1 MVDSLETEYLK
12 SLHLWM
18 ELPQPRPLGT
28 QGYYLKTHDFLQP
41 LEGKNGGKE
50 ENTVEITTAGKPP
63 PPSLPPSGEQL
74 ILPRGIGTHSMSHIS
89 YFNQRVPKPEGDILV
104 VAQASS
110 TEGNEENS
118 NCSSYTGSDFTLRE
132 ESALKKGKTR
142 KENIAGGQHVTTRG
156 DDLMVQVVGG
166 KSTDQKPNTPRSKHS
181 ATEQRRRCKIN
192 DRFQMLKDVIPHSD
206 QKRDK
211 ASFLLEVTE
220 YIQYLQEKVH
230 KYEGSCQGWNQE
242 PELMPWRNNHKP
254 IEAFFD
260 QSQATDSG
268 SGPALMLAT
277 NFEANN
283 INILPTNPRNG
294 QNTKEYKMKAIDQNS
309 EFTNMAVPNVPLQ
322 SRSCAVDCAVTS
334 NKRKEQEMSIES
346 GTISISSVYSQG
358 LLNTLRQT
366 LQNSGVDL
374 SQASISVQIDL
385 EKPPL
390 HSGFTASTS
399 AVKEDNE
406 IPSRN
411 AVITHSRGASRGESS
426 DRTLKRLKPR

>member
-1 MVDSLETEYLK
+1 
-12 SLHLWM
+12 M
-18 ELPQPRPLGT
+18 EFPRPRPLGT
-28 QGYYLKTHDFLQP
+28 QGNYLKTHDFLQP

-74 ILPRGIGTHSMSHIS
+74 ILPGGIGTHSMSHIS

-104 VAQASS
+104 AAQTSS

-142 KENIAGGQHVTTRG
+142 KENIAGGRQVTTRG
-156 DDLMVQVVGG
+156 DDLMVKVVGG
-166 KSTDQKPNTPRSKHS
+166 KSTDQKPNNPRSKHS

-192 DRFQMLKDVIPHSD
+192 DRHLTSRPGQPLVLKFQMLKDVIPHSD

-230 KYEGSCQGWNQE
+230 KYEGSYQGWNQE

-254 IEAFFD
+254 IEAFVD

-268 SGPALMLAT
+268 SGPALMLAA
-277 NFEANN
+277 NFEENN
-283 INILPTNPRNG
+283 INIFPTNPRNG

-322 SRSCAVDCAVTS
+322 SRSRAVDCAVTS
-334 NKRKEQEMSIES
+334 KKQKELEMSIES

-411 AVITHSRGASRGESS
+411 AVIAHSRGASRGESS